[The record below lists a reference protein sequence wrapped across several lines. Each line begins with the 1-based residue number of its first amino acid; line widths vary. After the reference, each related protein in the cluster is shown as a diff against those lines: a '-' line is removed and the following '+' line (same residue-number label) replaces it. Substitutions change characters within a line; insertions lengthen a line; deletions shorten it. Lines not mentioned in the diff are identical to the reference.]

1 MLSTVVALTSFS
13 GAPVARSVTRAAG
26 VAMETR
32 EDLKALAVKCNPT
45 VGYWDPLDVCEAFG
59 DYPSTET
66 ATVGWFRH
74 AEIKHGRVA
83 MAAFVGFCVQS
94 NGIHFPWGLTG
105 GAFEGAFGGPSIS
118 FGDIAAAGGPGA
130 QWDALPAEAKIQ
142 IICAVGFLEVI
153 GELSPVLEANGEKHY
168 VKGGKPGYYPPFNG
182 FFNKEYWPHPLP
194 LNLWDPFGTP
204 WTRPRARP
212 PARRSHPA
220 ALTPHPPR
228 SPGFTKKMSAE
239 RKAKALVAEINNGRL
254 AMIGIFGMLS
264 ASKGLIV
271 PGLDGIS
278 GIAKYSGEYMAPFV
292 AADGGALPLVT
303 DMAGLIVRANPTRPP
318 ASLHPRSPLSSP
330 PTGQPRLHDLSARSP
345 RHHACVGH
353 LNLLYL

>member
-118 FGDIAAAGGPGA
+118 FGDIAAAGGPLE
-130 QWDALPAEAKIQ
+130 QWQTVPELGKLQILSAIFLIEHQSEWKIK
-142 IICAVGFLEVI
+142 
-153 GELSPVLEANGEKHY
+153 PHY
-168 VKGGKPGYYPPFNG
+168 MAPGGVPGSLKGLKAF
-182 FFNKEYWPHPLP
+182 
-194 LNLWDPFGTP
+194 WDPF
-204 WTRPRARP
+204 
-212 PARRSHPA
+212 
-220 ALTPHPPR
+220 
-228 SPGFTKKMSAE
+228 GFTKKMSEE
-239 RKAKALVAEINNGRL
+239 RKEKALLAEVNNGRL
-254 AMIGIFGMLS
+254 AMIGIFGVIS

-271 PGLDGIS
+271 PGLDSLGITPY
-278 GIAKYSGEYMAPFV
+278 AGEYMAPFT
-292 AADGGALPLVT
+292 AADSSLPFVEG
-303 DMAGLIVRANPTRPP
+303 MAA
-318 ASLHPRSPLSSP
+318 
-330 PTGQPRLHDLSARSP
+330 
-345 RHHACVGH
+345 
-353 LNLLYL
+353 LNLGIGS

>member
-1 MLSTVVALTSFS
+1 MHRPFAPQTTMLSTVVALTSFS

-45 VGYWDPLDVCEAFG
+45 VGYWDPLDVCETFG

-105 GAFEGAFGGPSIS
+105 GAFEGAFGGPSIT

-194 LNLWDPFGTP
+194 LNLWDPFG
-204 WTRPRARP
+204 
-212 PARRSHPA
+212 
-220 ALTPHPPR
+220 
-228 SPGFTKKMSAE
+228 FTKKMSAE

-254 AMIGIFGMLS
+254 AMIGTMGFMA

-271 PGLDGIS
+271 PGMDKL
-278 GIAKYSGEYMAPFV
+278 GIAQYDGEIMAPF
-292 AADGGALPLVT
+292 AAGDSALPFVS
-303 DMAGLIVRANPTRPP
+303 DMLGK
-318 ASLHPRSPLSSP
+318 
-330 PTGQPRLHDLSARSP
+330 
-345 RHHACVGH
+345 VGT
-353 LNLLYL
+353 LY

>member
-66 ATVGWFRH
+66 ATVGWFLH

-94 NGIHFPWGLTG
+94 NGIHVPWGLTG
-105 GAFEGAFGGPSIS
+105 GAFEGAFGGPSIT

-194 LNLWDPFGTP
+194 LNLWDPFG
-204 WTRPRARP
+204 
-212 PARRSHPA
+212 
-220 ALTPHPPR
+220 
-228 SPGFTKKMSAE
+228 FTKKMSAE

-303 DMAGLIVRANPTRPP
+303 DMAGLI
-318 ASLHPRSPLSSP
+318 
-330 PTGQPRLHDLSARSP
+330 G
-345 RHHACVGH
+345 
-353 LNLLYL
+353 NLGYTI

>member
-105 GAFEGAFGGPSIS
+105 GAFEGAFGGPSIT

-142 IICAVGFLEVI
+142 IICAVGFLFP
-153 GELSPVLEANGEKHY
+153 LSWER
-168 VKGGKPGYYPPFNG
+168 
-182 FFNKEYWPHPLP
+182 HPLP
-194 LNLWDPFGTP
+194 VRG
-204 WTRPRARP
+204 PR
-212 PARRSHPA
+212 
-220 ALTPHPPR
+220 
-228 SPGFTKKMSAE
+228 
-239 RKAKALVAEINNGRL
+239 
-254 AMIGIFGMLS
+254 
-264 ASKGLIV
+264 
-271 PGLDGIS
+271 
-278 GIAKYSGEYMAPFV
+278 
-292 AADGGALPLVT
+292 
-303 DMAGLIVRANPTRPP
+303 
-318 ASLHPRSPLSSP
+318 
-330 PTGQPRLHDLSARSP
+330 
-345 RHHACVGH
+345 
-353 LNLLYL
+353 